1 MHIALCV
8 HTGLFMKD
16 NASEIYR
23 ELSLAVEKQ
32 REPRVAFPQASVR
45 YQTSSLFFLKG
56 RLQYIF
62 LVINGFRISYI
73 VTCMHLH
80 TSGKDWV
87 LAHAICHYKCSDSFT
102 VYI

>member
-45 YQTSSLFFLKG
+45 YQTSSLFFLKS

-73 VTCMHLH
+73 ITC
-80 TSGKDWV
+80 
-87 LAHAICHYKCSDSFT
+87 ICILQGRIGFLLKQYVITNALTPSL
-102 VYI
+102 YIYE

>member
-32 REPRVAFPQASVR
+32 REPRVAFISV
-45 YQTSSLFFLKG
+45 FLK
-56 RLQYIF
+56 RQ
-62 LVINGFRISYI
+62 
-73 VTCMHLH
+73 T
-80 TSGKDWV
+80 
-87 LAHAICHYKCSDSFT
+87 T
-102 VYI
+102 VYFSCYKWV

>member
-32 REPRVAFPQASVR
+32 REPRVAYPQASVR
-45 YQTSSLFFLKG
+45 YQTSSVFLK
-56 RLQYIF
+56 RQ
-62 LVINGFRISYI
+62 
-73 VTCMHLH
+73 T
-80 TSGKDWV
+80 
-87 LAHAICHYKCSDSFT
+87 T
-102 VYI
+102 VYFSCYKWV